1 MNHFV
6 VSEISHVLLVVA
18 LLSRLLRRLIGGRR
32 GAWIGF
38 ALGAIL
44 TVLPPE
50 YSPTFY
56 TRGLL
61 GELSALS
68 LIFLAHFLV
77 KGLYDYQLIPRREGY
92 YLAVTG
98 LTAAFMIYPASLGV
112 NAFPDVY
119 EFGYGSAGLISAM
132 GGLGA
137 FFLWRGCPVAVT
149 WIGLSFFLYGF
160 RLHPSLNFWDS
171 LIDLPSVMV
180 CAGFLLHA
188 LWRRIRDGKA
198 LAGRRGLDSTG
209 GELIDET
216 S

>member
-1 MNHFV
+1 MNHLV

-18 LLSRLLRRLIGGRR
+18 LLTRIMRRLVGGPR

-44 TVLPPE
+44 TVLPAE
-50 YSPTFY
+50 YTPTFY
-56 TRGLL
+56 TRGLF
-61 GELSALS
+61 GEFSALS

-98 LTAAFMIYPASLGV
+98 LAAAALIYPASLGV
-112 NAFPDVY
+112 NALPDSY
-119 EFGYGSAGLISAM
+119 ELGYGSAGLVAAA

-137 FFLWRGCPVAVT
+137 FFLWRGCPVAVI
-149 WIGLSFFLYGF
+149 WIGLSLFLYGF

-171 LIDLPSVMV
+171 FIDLPSVLV
-180 CAGFLLHA
+180 CAGFLTHA
-188 LWRRIRDGKA
+188 LWRRMRDGKA
-198 LAGRRGLDSTG
+198 LAVRGGVDSTG
-209 GELIDET
+209 YVLIDEN